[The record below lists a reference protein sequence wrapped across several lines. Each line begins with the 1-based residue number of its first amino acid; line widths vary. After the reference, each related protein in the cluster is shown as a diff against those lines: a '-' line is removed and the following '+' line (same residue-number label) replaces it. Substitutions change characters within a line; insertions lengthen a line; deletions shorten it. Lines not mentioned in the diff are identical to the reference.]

1 MSETDIFL
9 QILASAP
16 ALSAIVSGA
25 DRPAGQAGAGRSA
38 VLARN
43 GMVAASQPLAAQ
55 TGLRVLQRGGNA
67 IDAAV
72 ATAAA
77 LAVVEP
83 MMTGPG
89 GDMFALAY
97 LAKEDRLVGL
107 NGSGFSPQKVDLDFF
122 SSRGLEQIPIH
133 GPFSVSVPGAV
144 DGWTTLLDRYGTM
157 SLAEVLEAPIEYA
170 EKGFPVSEI
179 IAANWADRAVPLA
192 ERKDFRE
199 AYLPGGRA
207 PRHGEV
213 FHNPGLA
220 WTYRQISE
228 GGRDAFYKGE
238 IARRIVEHLNRED
251 WPVSMDDLACRHSD
265 WVEPISASYK
275 QYELYELPPN
285 GQGMA
290 ALEMLNILE
299 GFDLRSLG
307 HNSAAYLHLLLEA
320 KKIAFADLDAWLA
333 DPERAALPV
342 ETIISKDYAAEQRK
356 RISREKAAGN
366 VESGISAA
374 DQKLVSSGDTVYLT
388 VVDRDRNMVSF
399 INSLFHGFGSGVT
412 VPGTG
417 IVLQNRGALFSL
429 ERDHPNRIEPRKRP
443 YHTIIPAMASKDGKP
458 WMSFGVMG
466 GDMQPQGHVQIM
478 LNRIEFGMNVQEA
491 GEAARIKHNPLAGV
505 AVESGIDAT
514 AVTELDRL
522 GHNVVRT
529 PGVFGGYQA
538 IEVDWEQDVLIG
550 GADPR
555 KDGLVAAW

>member
-1 MSETDIFL
+1 MCETDIFL
-9 QILASAP
+9 QVLAAAP
-16 ALSAIVSGA
+16 ALSALVLGA
-25 DRPAGQAGAGRSA
+25 DRPAGRAGAGRSA

-55 TGLRVLQRGGNA
+55 AGLRVLQRGGNA
-67 IDAAV
+67 FDAAV

-89 GDMFALAY
+89 GDMFVLAY
-97 LAKEDRLVGL
+97 LAREDRLVGL
-107 NGSGFSPQKVDLDFF
+107 NGSGFSPEAVDLDFF
-122 SSRGLEQIPIH
+122 ESRGIDQIPVH
-133 GPFSVSVPGAV
+133 GPYSVSVPGAV
-144 DGWTTLLDRYGTM
+144 DGWAALLDRYGAM
-157 SLAEVLEAPIEYA
+157 PLAEVLKAPIEYA
-170 EKGFPVSEI
+170 ENGFPVSEI
-179 IAANWADRAVPLA
+179 IAANWADRAEPIA

-213 FHNPGLA
+213 FRNPGLA
-220 WTYRQISE
+220 RTYRQIAE
-228 GGRDAFYKGE
+228 GGRDAFYRGE
-238 IARRIVEHLNRED
+238 IARRIVEHLDREG
-251 WPVSMDDLACRHSD
+251 WPVSMDDLDRQHSD
-265 WVEPISASYK
+265 WVEPISTSYR
-275 QYELYELPPN
+275 QYELHELPPN

-299 GFDLRSLG
+299 GYDLRSLG

-320 KKIAFADLDAWLA
+320 KKLAFADLDAWLA
-333 DPERAALPV
+333 DPQRAELPV
-342 ETIISKDYAAEQRK
+342 ETIISKEYAAGQRK
-356 RISREKAAGN
+356 RIRRDKAAAA

-374 DQKLVSSGDTVYLT
+374 DRKRMSSGDTVYLT
-388 VVDRDRNMVSF
+388 AVDRDRNMVSF

-429 ERDHPNRIEPRKRP
+429 ERGHPNRIEPRKRP
-443 YHTIIPAMASKDGKP
+443 YHTIIPAMASKGGKP

-505 AVESGIDAT
+505 AVESGIGAA
-514 AVTELDRL
+514 AVAELDRL
-522 GHNVVRT
+522 GHDIVRT

-538 IEVDWEQDVLIG
+538 IEVDWERDVLIG
-550 GADPR
+550 GTDPR

>member
-16 ALSAIVSGA
+16 ALSAIVLGA

-97 LAKEDRLVGL
+97 LAREDRLVGL

-144 DGWTTLLDRYGTM
+144 DGWATLLDRYGAM

-179 IAANWADRAVPLA
+179 IAANWADRAEPLA

-238 IARRIVEHLNRED
+238 IARRIVEHLDRED
-251 WPVSMDDLACRHSD
+251 WPVSMDDLACQHSD
-265 WVEPISASYK
+265 WVEPISTSYR

-333 DPERAALPV
+333 DPERAELPV
-342 ETIISKDYAAEQRK
+342 ARIISKDYAAEQRK
-356 RISREKAAGN
+356 RISREKAAVG